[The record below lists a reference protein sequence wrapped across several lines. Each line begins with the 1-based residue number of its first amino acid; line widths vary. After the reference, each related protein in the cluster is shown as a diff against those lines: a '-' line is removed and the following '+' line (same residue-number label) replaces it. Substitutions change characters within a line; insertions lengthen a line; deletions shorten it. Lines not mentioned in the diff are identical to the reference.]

1 RIVFMQRTL
10 AVITGISTAVR
21 HGVFLT
27 QTLDAAR
34 RLDTLRCSEAMW
46 AKVDGSFLRLKED
59 RRLAPS
65 LIFHLFDLPTSAQH
79 LG

>member
-1 RIVFMQRTL
+1 
-10 AVITGISTAVR
+10 
-21 HGVFLT
+21 
-27 QTLDAAR
+27 
-34 RLDTLRCSEAMW
+34 MW